1 MMFQRI
7 HKGGFITMKALDYV
21 NSAKHQLTNLKSEL
35 NQAVSSAE
43 KQANKSHIQH
53 AMSSIDAALN
63 ELGKYQD

>member
-1 MMFQRI
+1 
-7 HKGGFITMKALDYV
+7 MKALDYV

>member
-1 MMFQRI
+1 
-7 HKGGFITMKALDYV
+7 MKAVDYV
-21 NSAKHQLTNLKSEL
+21 KSAKNQLTNLKSEL